1 MRHPTLRPRIRTHF
15 DLDEHNCPLRNCG
28 VMKMIAQLRPIMVW
42 SSKLKPLRGVVQ
54 KVSAQ
59 LGLNKS
65 EPKMIQNNC

>member
-1 MRHPTLRPRIRTHF
+1 
-15 DLDEHNCPLRNCG
+15 
-28 VMKMIAQLRPIMVW
+28 MIAQLRPIMVW